1 MCFSAPVSFAAA
13 AVLGAAGVV
22 TVARV
27 RRPADLPLATS
38 PLVFAAQ
45 QAIEG
50 ALWLTVPEGRDQGSF
65 WANLFVFIAL
75 TVWPLLIPIAMAL
88 AEPDPRRRFPMLVV
102 LPAGIGVAIDYAGTM
117 LAHPYRAWPAGWTL
131 TYVNNHR
138 ISLVLLALY
147 VLCVCTPPL
156 LSSSAALRR
165 FGLIVIAGLAL
176 SALAFYESFISVWC
190 FFAALASL
198 SLLRFFFPRT
208 RPRPT

>member
-13 AVLGAAGVV
+13 AVLGAAGVAA
-22 TVARV
+22 VARV
-27 RRPADLPLATS
+27 RRPADLPLAAI

-50 ALWLTVPEGRDQGSF
+50 MLWLTVPQGPDPGAL

-75 TVWPLLIPIAMAL
+75 AVWPVLVPAATSL
-88 AEPDPRRRFPMLVV
+88 AEPDPRRRFLMLVL

-147 VLCVCTPPL
+147 VLCVCIPPL

-165 FGLIVIAGLAL
+165 FGLIVIAGMAL
-176 SALAFYESFISVWC
+176 SALAFYESFVSVWC

-198 SLLRFFFPRT
+198 SLLRFFFPRA
-208 RPRPT
+208 RPRPA